1 MPKPMYQRQQS
12 AEPEVFHDVLE
23 DASLVGVHG
32 LLLELQHF
40 HEHQQLAVL
49 LLGVRPVP
57 LAQLLHLLGQL
68 QVHRLLEGG
77 LPLEL
82 ALLQH
87 HQPPLQLLVVLH
99 GVPGILKLVGECLDP
114 GLVGV
119 VLVEQLLVDAAE
131 LMHLTLEVLVSP
143 YEVVE
148 NLLVVAVVLGLRAG
162 RDVAAHEVDLLEL
175 QLQLLK
181 PPLGVDLELLQAR
194 QLLLLPQVQLQVV
207 LLLPPQR
214 LVLAFQCRH
223 LQTEVVVL
231 PLEDVEL
238 ALQLQDFAVE
248 LPTPLVGLGVPVDL
262 PLQISNILPPL
273 RQRIS
278 QRLVFAADGH
288 QLVQLESLS
297 HVGLL
302 EPVQL

>member
-1 MPKPMYQRQQS
+1 M
-12 AEPEVFHDVLE
+12 
-23 DASLVGVHG
+23 
-32 LLLELQHF
+32 
-40 HEHQQLAVL
+40 
-49 LLGVRPVP
+49 
-57 LAQLLHLLGQL
+57 
-68 QVHRLLEGG
+68 
-77 LPLEL
+77 
-82 ALLQH
+82 
-87 HQPPLQLLVVLH
+87 
-99 GVPGILKLVGECLDP
+99 
-114 GLVGV
+114 
-119 VLVEQLLVDAAE
+119 
-131 LMHLTLEVLVSP
+131 
-143 YEVVE
+143 
-148 NLLVVAVVLGLRAG
+148 
-162 RDVAAHEVDLLEL
+162 
-175 QLQLLK
+175 
-181 PPLGVDLELLQAR
+181 
-194 QLLLLPQVQLQVV
+194 
-207 LLLPPQR
+207 LLPPQR

-223 LQTEVVVL
+223 LQTEVAVL